1 AEMVSEA
8 EPTYVVEEEP
18 VSAELVAEEIIAY
31 DVIPEEPVAETE
43 IPTTDFAVVQD
54 NFVEEPTVPVVE
66 SFQQEVETE
75 HIDAN
80 QEDVAEVER
89 IGADQPQV
97 EVTYEV
103 PSVVV
108 ADTQPRQ
115 RERRTVDLPIEVAED
130 ERRSHSDAR
139 RFARLLV
146 SEIRLY
152 NEQRVVEGREA
163 GDIYEMLKEA
173 IDRSREM
180 YDKRVQP
187 EVASKFDYFHYELVN
202 NLAEGD
208 EEKLGTGYLA
218 VKA

>member
-1 AEMVSEA
+1 MWLYHDHLICDMEN
-8 EPTYVVEEEP
+8 VELG
-18 VSAELVAEEIIAY
+18 AIGII
-31 DVIPEEPVAETE
+31 VIHNPADT
-43 IPTTDFAVVQD
+43 
-54 NFVEEPTVPVVE
+54 
-66 SFQQEVETE
+66 QQEVEVE
-75 HIDAN
+75 RNNAN

-103 PSVVV
+103 PSVDI